1 MIRKLLI
8 AIAGTA
14 LVSVAGAQ
22 AVDSVKDTSKAAA
35 EATKQ
40 GADNAKASVHS
51 GGRKAADKTNA
62 SVHKSKSHYYRHKAK
77 AEADAAVH

>member
-8 AIAGTA
+8 AIAGAA

-22 AVDSVKDTSKAAA
+22 AVDSVKDTSKAVA
-35 EATKQ
+35 EKTKE
-40 GADNAKASVHS
+40 GADDAKASVHS
-51 GGRKAADKTNA
+51 GARRASDKTNA
-62 SVHKSKSHYYRHKAK
+62 HVHKAKSHYYRHKAK

>member
-8 AIAGTA
+8 AIAGAA

-22 AVDSVKDTSKAAA
+22 AVDAVKDTSKAAA
-35 EATKQ
+35 EKTKE

-51 GGRKAADKTNA
+51 GDRRASEKTKA
-62 SVHKSKSHYYRHKAK
+62 SVHKAKSHYYRHKAK